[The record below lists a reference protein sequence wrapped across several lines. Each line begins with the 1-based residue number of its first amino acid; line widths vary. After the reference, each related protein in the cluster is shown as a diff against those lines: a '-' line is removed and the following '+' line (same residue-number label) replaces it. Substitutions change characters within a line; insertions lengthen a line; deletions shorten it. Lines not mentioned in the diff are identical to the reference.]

1 MTLFFMALYE
11 EFVGSKIKK
20 VFPSVKI
27 VRNSEKIQSKSS
39 ENLNQFFYNIQLCA
53 FRRFLLATRSFG
65 KNGRIMFITLGP
77 ALKINQKLMVVK
89 ILVYLELFYTNGNKK
104 AIIISK
110 YCNVSKLLNMT
121 TRLMI

>member
-1 MTLFFMALYE
+1 MALYE